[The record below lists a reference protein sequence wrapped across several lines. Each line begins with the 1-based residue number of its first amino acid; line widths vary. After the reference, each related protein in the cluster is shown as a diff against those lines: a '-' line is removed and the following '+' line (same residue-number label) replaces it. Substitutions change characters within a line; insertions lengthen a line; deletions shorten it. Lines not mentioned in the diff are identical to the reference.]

1 MKIEYWLQMILGTA
15 ILGTLG
21 FFGVNLF
28 DIKGTLGSVETKVDT
43 NAVRVNRIAE
53 ILPEMKVRVAW
64 EEINFPIKGFIT
76 TSMPQKLDNN
86 EWLTRVAV
94 YDHANN
100 EMKVFSMQLDENH
113 KNLVG
118 YAVAGKLRSE
128 YPYDASFEELAEHS
142 ASLKEAV
149 TIPEHIDAT
158 TSFIIRTGSASEY
171 EAFLANYA
179 KEEPESVEFAEVGS
193 WKELSGKLVELEE
206 LKEPN

>member
-1 MKIEYWLQMILGTA
+1 MKIEHWLQMILGTA

-21 FFGVNLF
+21 FFGVSLF
-28 DIKGTLGSVETKVDT
+28 DIKGTLGSVESKVDT
-43 NAVRVNRIAE
+43 NAGRVNRIAE
-53 ILPEMKVRVAW
+53 ALPEMKVRLAW
-64 EEINFPIKGFIT
+64 EEVNFPIKGFVT

-86 EWLTRVAV
+86 EWLTKVAV
-94 YDHANN
+94 YDHANT
-100 EMKVFSMQLDENH
+100 EMKVFSMQLDANH

-118 YAVAGKLRSE
+118 YAVTGKLRSE

-149 TIPEHIDAT
+149 AMPEYIDAK
-158 TSFIIRTGSASEY
+158 TSFIIRTGSAGDY

-179 KEEPESVEFAEVGS
+179 KEEPESVEFGEVGT
-193 WKELSGKLVELEE
+193 WRELSGKLVELEE